1 MLVPA
6 GVSYSHCFCRVNVT
20 SFSEEDDELSTGQF
34 LILITSKMDRIMSKL
49 VMGYRTP
56 TLDVTVIL
64 TAVSW
69 PAEPVDQLLDT
80 KTKKKTSNFAFPA
93 LHCSDSLNI
102 KVP

>member
-1 MLVPA
+1 M
-6 GVSYSHCFCRVNVT
+6 NVT

-49 VMGYRTP
+49 VMSYRTP
-56 TLDVTVIL
+56 TQDVTVIL

-69 PAEPVDQLLDT
+69 YLDQLLDT
-80 KTKKKTSNFAFPA
+80 KTKKKTSDFAFPA

>member
-49 VMGYRTP
+49 VMSYRTP
-56 TLDVTVIL
+56 TQDVTVIL
-64 TAVSW
+64 
-69 PAEPVDQLLDT
+69 QLYLGQLSRST
-80 KTKKKTSNFAFPA
+80 NFWTPKKKEN
-93 LHCSDSLNI
+93 
-102 KVP
+102 K

>member
-49 VMGYRTP
+49 VMSYRTP
-56 TLDVTVIL
+56 TQDVTVIL
-64 TAVSW
+64 
-69 PAEPVDQLLDT
+69 QLYLGQLSRST
-80 KTKKKTSNFAFPA
+80 NFWTPKQKRKQVI
-93 LHCSDSLNI
+93 LHFQLCI
-102 KVP
+102 VQIAWI